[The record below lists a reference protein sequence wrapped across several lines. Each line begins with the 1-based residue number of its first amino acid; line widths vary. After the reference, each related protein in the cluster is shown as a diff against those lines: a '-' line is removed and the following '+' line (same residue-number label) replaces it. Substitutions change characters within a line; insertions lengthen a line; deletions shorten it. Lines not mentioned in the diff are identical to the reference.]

1 LLEARQWLAGEA
13 LSFADLAAAGHL
25 SVLDY
30 LGEVPWEEFPKAKSW
45 YAALKARPSF
55 KPLLADRLPGVP
67 PPPIYAELEF

>member
-1 LLEARQWLAGEA
+1 
-13 LSFADLAAAGHL
+13 
-25 SVLDY
+25 VLDY

-45 YAALKARPSF
+45 YAALKTRPSF